1 MQFAVACKVTE
12 THTIA
17 LPKTAYIRIPSGV
30 AGSSVL

>member
-1 MQFAVACKVTE
+1 MQFAVACKAAD

-30 AGSSVL
+30 AGSGVL